1 MLPLIHHLQKILP
14 LENCILL
21 VNSKYALRFSAFSM
35 FLEVSTSGYIASHTV
50 RKLHGLEGSDDEVYD
65 LLLAAGGGMSVEV
78 FNRGVIPLAYNIIK
92 KNKVRETNTYLDGVY
107 LIFTCLTKT

>member
-1 MLPLIHHLQKILP
+1 MVLFWQ
-14 LENCILL
+14 
-21 VNSKYALRFSAFSM
+21 
-35 FLEVSTSGYIASHTV
+35 
-50 RKLHGLEGSDDEVYD
+50 
-65 LLLAAGGGMSVEV
+65 LLAAGGGMSVEV